1 MSLDHGYTYQGTL
14 QDSLKI
20 NWRIDDLIGGDKK
33 LDFSRPF
40 LPESLVRVA
49 PLRALSEKEKLTLNQ
64 IRGASYLHVF
74 GLVEEF
80 ILPFAVERARD
91 GIHASKDRV
100 RALLTFAE
108 EEAKHQQL
116 FQRFSDEFRR
126 TFPTP
131 IEYIGPATAIAET
144 VLTHSPLSV
153 AILILNLEW
162 LTQRHY
168 LESIK
173 ADERLDPQFVSLLK
187 HHWQEEAQHAKLDT
201 LVVEELA
208 KDATPAQIE
217 AAIDE
222 FLEIGAT
229 LEKGLQQQ
237 LTFDLDGLQRAI
249 GRALPAV
256 ERDAIAR
263 QQLPS
268 YRWTFLVSGLEQ
280 QNFVGTIGRLSEA
293 GLRRVRS
300 TAQALSQA
308 V

>member
-1 MSLDHGYTYQGTL
+1 MTLQHNYSYKATL
-14 QDSLKI
+14 QDSLKV
-20 NWRIDDLIGGDKK
+20 NWRVDDLIGGDKT
-33 LDFSRPF
+33 LDFTKPF
-40 LPESLVRVA
+40 LPESLVRVEGL
-49 PLRALSEKEKLTLNQ
+49 PSLSPRERLTLNQ

-116 FQRFSDEFRR
+116 FQRFSEEFRR
-126 TFPTP
+126 GFPTP
-131 IEYIGPATAIAET
+131 IEYIGPATAIAEN
-144 VLTHSPLSV
+144 VLANSPLSV
-153 AILILNLEW
+153 GILILHLEW

-173 ADERLDPQFVSLLK
+173 TDQALDPQFVSLLK

-208 KDATPAQIE
+208 SRASPAEIE
-217 AAIDE
+217 KAVED
-222 FLEIGAT
+222 FLTIGAT
-229 LEKGLQQQ
+229 LEGGLQQQ
-237 LTFDLDGLQRAI
+237 LAYDLDGLERFI
-249 GRALPAV
+249 GRKFSTE
-256 ERDAIAR
+256 ERIRISA

-280 QNFVGTIGRLSEA
+280 ENFVRAIRDLSPA
-293 GLRRVRS
+293 GLERVQA
-300 TAQALSQA
+300 TARALS
-308 V
+308 